1 MAPLHSRRKLQVGKR
16 FGLFISDHD
25 TLQLWARRQSCS
37 VLVAPLLTG
46 TATLQIQYK
55 AKAKRLQKEV
65 DLEAGPGSRNY
76 NPNAPD
82 ASKLRRLKLEG
93 SRVDMRSDLAL
104 MTIKCGVPSLV
115 PPADWIAS
123 C

>member
-1 MAPLHSRRKLQVGKR
+1 MEDLLLLVM
-16 FGLFISDHD
+16 LW
-25 TLQLWARRQSCS
+25 LWARCESCCES
-37 VLVAPLLTG
+37 VAALLHG

-82 ASKLRRLKLEG
+82 ASKLRRLKLDG

-104 MTIKCGVPSLV
+104 MTIKCGRPSLL
-115 PPADWIAS
+115 PPAD
-123 C
+123 